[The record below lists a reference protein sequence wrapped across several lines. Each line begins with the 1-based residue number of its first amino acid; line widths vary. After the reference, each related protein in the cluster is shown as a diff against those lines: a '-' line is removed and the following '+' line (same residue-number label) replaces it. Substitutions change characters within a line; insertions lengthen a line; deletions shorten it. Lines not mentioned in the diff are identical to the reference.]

1 MSDKQLND
9 CLIVLDKIIFYDTI
23 KHIFNRLMEKAM
35 QKTYKLE
42 NLDCAQCA
50 AKLESAFNEIEGV
63 IKATVNFMTE
73 KLVLEM
79 EDEKV
84 DTVLKEVEK
93 VKNKIEPDC
102 DIIF

>member
-1 MSDKQLND
+1 MF
-9 CLIVLDKIIFYDTI
+9 FYDTI
-23 KHIFNRLMEKAM
+23 KRIFNRLMERAM
-35 QKTYKLE
+35 LKTYKLE
-42 NLDCAQCA
+42 NLDCAHCA

-63 IKATVNFMTE
+63 IKASVNFMAQ

-84 DTVLKEVEK
+84 DSVLKEVEK

-102 DIIF
+102 EIIF